1 MRGLRVSTRSLA
13 LGVGC
18 WLAAAALATIRV
30 TKVEENVVI
39 DDAKFA
45 RPR

>member
-1 MRGLRVSTRSLA
+1 MYPAGSRTVLYTT
-13 LGVGC
+13 
-18 WLAAAALATIRV
+18 ATIRV
-30 TKVEENVVI
+30 TKVEENVPI